1 MHHPAVREKTV
12 FDRYLQVNRIVNE
25 KKLYT
30 RVQSD
35 YNIMQLPR
43 GTFREIKKN
52 ELVSSILEEFMR
64 TKFSGICSIS
74 SVTVNG
80 TLVFK
85 SGTCI
90 LAKIQN
96 KSGDGALEEL
106 LKMSDHEIDAAL
118 SSLDEAQIQLALE
131 FNKPCRII
139 KAGKTAPAAKPLQHK
154 PAHTVNPEPA
164 AKSYPIPHTATAPV
178 KPDVIFQKPPHGAS
192 QNLRPSSSFT
202 SPPAPVK
209 KVIPPPQARTLPT
222 PQPAAKVQPSP
233 QIPVHHPSPVHKTE
247 KPAEIEEPAQGP
259 SNFENDID
267 TFDALDLD
275 SVTDK
280 IRNDCKTMIKQL
292 HLEHLME
299 R

>member
-74 SVTVNG
+74 SVMVNG

-139 KAGKTAPAAKPLQHK
+139 KAGKTAPAAKPLPHK
-154 PAHTVNPEPA
+154 TAHTVNPEPT

-178 KPDVIFQKPPHGAS
+178 KPDVVFQKPPHGAS
-192 QNLRPSSSFT
+192 PNLRPSSSFT

-222 PQPAAKVQPSP
+222 PQPSAKVQPSP

-247 KPAEIEEPAQGP
+247 KPAETEEPAQGP